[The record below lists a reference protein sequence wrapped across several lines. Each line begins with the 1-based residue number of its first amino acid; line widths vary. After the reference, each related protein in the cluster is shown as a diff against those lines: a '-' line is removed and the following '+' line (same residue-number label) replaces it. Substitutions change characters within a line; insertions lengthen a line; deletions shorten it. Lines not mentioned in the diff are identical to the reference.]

1 MSMTLTLPATRRSN
15 LKLALFLS
23 ALAMIGTFALQP
35 YLVMTMPAVMSKL
48 HAPFLVV
55 AVVQA
60 GLPCFLLGWLGLSL
74 GLQHGLD
81 APWLRAFVDR
91 SPREPV
97 VRTHW
102 RLAVLVGATAGALVA
117 VMILAGPKIVPS
129 VENVS
134 RLGQAWR
141 GALASLYG
149 GTAEEILLRLFL
161 VSLFVWLFSS
171 FNERQAKPWMFVL
184 AIVLAA
190 VLFGVGHLPYAFALG
205 MSHTPVLIGE
215 IVLLNAL
222 VGLVTGTL
230 FWKCGF
236 EHAMLAHFSADLVF
250 HVIMPLTGH

>member
-1 MSMTLTLPATRRSN
+1 MSMTLTLPATRKSN
-15 LKLALFLS
+15 LKLALFLG
-23 ALAMIGTFALQP
+23 ALAVIATLALQP

-48 HAPFLVV
+48 HVPFFAV
-55 AVVQA
+55 ALVQA

-74 GLQHGLD
+74 GSQYGLD

-91 SPREPV
+91 SRNEPD

-102 RLAVLVGATAGALVA
+102 RLAVLAGAIAGAVVAMLLLV
-117 VMILAGPKIVPS
+117 VPTMMPP

-149 GTAEEILLRLFL
+149 GTAEEILLRLFF
-161 VSLFVWLFSS
+161 VSLFVWLFAL
-171 FNERQAKPWMFVL
+171 FNKRQARPWMFML

-205 MSHTPVLIGE
+205 MSHTPMFIGE
-215 IVLLNAL
+215 IVFLNAL

-236 EHAMLAHFSADLVF
+236 EHAMLAHFSADLVL
-250 HVIMPLTGH
+250 HVVAPLMGH